1 MESMII
7 RLERETNRMRKKCIV
22 LLILIA
28 IVMIFKELTREY
40 HILLPNSEKDIVI
53 KGNSIS
59 LDSYTDIQLARLI
72 LRKVRLNTGNT
83 IRKQKQQKSLC

>member
-1 MESMII
+1 
-7 RLERETNRMRKKCIV
+7 
-22 LLILIA
+22 
-28 IVMIFKELTREY
+28 MIFKESTRGY

-53 KGNSIS
+53 KGNSVS
-59 LDSYTDIQLARLI
+59 LDSYTDIQLTRLSTDGKVKLSYGRSWSDYDNSIHYI